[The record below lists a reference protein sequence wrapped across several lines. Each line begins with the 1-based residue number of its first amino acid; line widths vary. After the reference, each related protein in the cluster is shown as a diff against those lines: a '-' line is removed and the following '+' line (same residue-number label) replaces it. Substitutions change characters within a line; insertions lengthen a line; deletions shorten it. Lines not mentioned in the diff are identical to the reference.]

1 MLTKLYQNASLVL
14 MTIPSEINT
23 LIDRLNQKLNQI
35 EQEATEG
42 LDLARFTL
50 LSFPDSTILVQF
62 FAYFNSILLFTENA
76 RVQIQVIVESIS
88 SVNVPA
94 QVVQQAGEDLGT
106 LLGRTLEAKIGV
118 RQISTRLESLS

>member
-1 MLTKLYQNASLVL
+1 